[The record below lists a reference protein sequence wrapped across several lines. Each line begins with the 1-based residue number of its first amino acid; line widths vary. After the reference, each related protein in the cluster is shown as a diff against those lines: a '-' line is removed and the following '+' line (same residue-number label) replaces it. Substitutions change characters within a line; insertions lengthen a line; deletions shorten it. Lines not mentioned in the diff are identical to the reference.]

1 MMSSPVTDEIARK
14 HCRQLRS
21 EDYLLLAQENKEY
34 CRLVG
39 VLTDREALLEQQLA
53 HAHARI
59 LTLEQQQQDHQQQL
73 QQQLQENSQLASRM
87 AHYDRIR

>member
-1 MMSSPVTDEIARK
+1 MEDGGGFSLDFRTQILHADIMMSSPVTDEIARK

-34 CRLVG
+34 CRLVS

-59 LTLEQQQQDHQQQL
+59 LTL
-73 QQQLQENSQLASRM
+73 
-87 AHYDRIR
+87 